1 MTTAALLS
9 AMLLAFADAELTERR
24 QDEGLSTR
32 CSLNGRYENGRCSC
46 SVAWDGDTCELL
58 SLLPTP
64 AGADYDRRATAGL
77 SSWGASIVQLPR
89 QPEVWHMFVSELLDG
104 CGVTSWQTNS
114 QIVHATA
121 AGPMGPWT
129 RKGVALHP
137 WSHCGT
143 VAVAPDGT
151 MIQPR
156 LWCSPVKY
164 PNGTGSCNAGVRS
177 TIPSGMPNAGQ
188 RCVGGASPC
197 GFRLHEGQW
206 EPCRNSTDRSGAA
219 KLMPADSDMRGVG
232 RRASAD
238 AQPCV
243 PGQPASVSFAVTRQ
257 AAGEWIENFTAPIV
271 GPNSCPRSHSLGTNP
286 PWIMVNGTTFI
297 LVLPQIIRA
306 DAWNASYTVFADNI
320 SIPGKHRGVR
330 NSMTAYCLVGPH
342 NN

>member
-1 MTTAALLS
+1 
-9 AMLLAFADAELTERR
+9 
-24 QDEGLSTR
+24 
-32 CSLNGRYENGRCSC
+32 
-46 SVAWDGDTCELL
+46 
-58 SLLPTP
+58 
-64 AGADYDRRATAGL
+64 
-77 SSWGASIVQLPR
+77 
-89 QPEVWHMFVSELLDG
+89 
-104 CGVTSWQTNS
+104 
-114 QIVHATA
+114 
-121 AGPMGPWT
+121 MGPWT

-271 GPNSCPRSHSLGTNP
+271 GPNSCPRSHSPGHAP
-286 PWIMVNGTTFI
+286 RGRHVPG
-297 LVLPQIIRA
+297 QEARA
-306 DAWNASYTVFADNI
+306 DPGGAARVCEPGVLFCASSTSKMGLLLTCCHQCI
-320 SIPGKHRGVR
+320 
-330 NSMTAYCLVGPH
+330 
-342 NN
+342 